1 MPVMTADNQ
10 EDLLALG
17 RKPSRTAALELRR
30 ATSDDGDAV
39 LGLYENLG
47 AESRYRRFF
56 RATPRYDSGL
66 RRHITDLASSVVWV
80 AFDGERCVGEARIVT
95 SSRQP
100 CGDLAVTIAD
110 DYHGR
115 GLGSRLARRVV
126 GEHLRT
132 NECVSF
138 SILPGNTSAARMARR
153 HGVRLQLDQGTLDG
167 VVNRAAELPYDLP
180 ANRSSSLVNMNG
192 ERRVA

>member
-1 MPVMTADNQ
+1 MPVITADNQ
-10 EDLLALG
+10 GDLLSLG

-180 ANRSSSLVNMNG
+180 ANRSSSLVNTNG